1 MIVELKYILVDS
13 IPPRNHAKTL
23 DKDKDKGLCLT
34 YLHLEPSM
42 LLVLRTCIMHTVKEI
57 KGTTFLPIFK
67 STVERIVYI
76 IFQNGV
82 VY

>member
-42 LLVLRTCIMHTVKEI
+42 LF
-57 KGTTFLPIFK
+57 GA
-67 STVERIVYI
+67 
-76 IFQNGV
+76 
-82 VY
+82 